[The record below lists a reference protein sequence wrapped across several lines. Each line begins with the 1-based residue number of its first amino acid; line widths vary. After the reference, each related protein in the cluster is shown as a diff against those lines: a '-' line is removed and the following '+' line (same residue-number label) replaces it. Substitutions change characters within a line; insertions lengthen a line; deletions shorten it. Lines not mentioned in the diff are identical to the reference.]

1 MKLSAQAQIRLREL
15 VESGALPASQCGQ
28 AFLKLVAPML
38 DSGVL
43 NWKRSGAGRRLFV
56 KNVDALRDFSR
67 QCFPEAILPPD
78 AGSRVVS
85 LSRYRD
91 TKALANS
98 ENEIISLR
106 AWRDD
111 AMLKNGK
118 PVDAFAATK
127 AHGVFSFLLTP
138 DCPYELRGSCALVES
153 PAVFTVA
160 DQLNL
165 GVSLMVY
172 GHGRISK
179 RVVDWLALM
188 TDSSFN
194 LLHLPD
200 YDPVG
205 LSEFQRLHARLGKR
219 VDLHIPD
226 DLETRFA
233 KFSNR
238 ELLKKR
244 NSQAMLAQLRRSD
257 LPVIR
262 RVVELIDRN
271 NAGLEQEALLL
282 RLDDHDKASPGVH

>member
-1 MKLSAQAQIRLREL
+1 MKLPAQTQIKLREL
-15 VESGALPASQCGQ
+15 VNSCALPASQCGK
-28 AFLKLVAPML
+28 AFLKLIAPML

-43 NWKRSGAGRRLFV
+43 NWKRSGAGRSLMV
-56 KNVDALRDFSR
+56 KDADALQHFCR
-67 QCFPEAILPPD
+67 QCFPDAILSPN
-78 AGSRVVS
+78 AGSRMVS

-91 TKALANS
+91 TKAMANT

-111 AMLKNGK
+111 AILKNGK
-118 PVDAFAATK
+118 PVDAVAATT
-127 AHGVFSFLLTP
+127 AHGVFSFLLSP
-138 DCPYELRGSCALVES
+138 DCFYELRGPCALVES

-165 GVSLMVY
+165 DIGLMIY

-179 RVVDWLALM
+179 RIVDWLAQM

-200 YDPVG
+200 YDPAG

-219 VDLHIPD
+219 VVLHLPD
-226 DLETRFA
+226 DLETRFTR
-233 KFSNR
+233 FSNK

-257 LPVIR
+257 LPAIR
-262 RVVELIDRN
+262 RVVQLIDRN

-282 RLDDHDKASPGVH
+282 G